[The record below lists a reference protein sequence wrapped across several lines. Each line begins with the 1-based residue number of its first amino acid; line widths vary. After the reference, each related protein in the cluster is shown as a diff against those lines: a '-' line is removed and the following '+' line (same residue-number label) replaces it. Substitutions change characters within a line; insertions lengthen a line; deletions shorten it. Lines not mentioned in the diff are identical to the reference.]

1 LEYGFGPQVVFSVH
15 VWIFVRRDTR
25 IAINKEATM
34 AAELDVTRFH
44 QRLAKLHK
52 HFVKHK

>member
-1 LEYGFGPQVVFSVH
+1 LDPQSCSQYMFGSLCARR
-15 VWIFVRRDTR
+15 RRDTGSHK
-25 IAINKEATM
+25 NKATM
-34 AAELDVTRFH
+34 TAAELDVTSFH